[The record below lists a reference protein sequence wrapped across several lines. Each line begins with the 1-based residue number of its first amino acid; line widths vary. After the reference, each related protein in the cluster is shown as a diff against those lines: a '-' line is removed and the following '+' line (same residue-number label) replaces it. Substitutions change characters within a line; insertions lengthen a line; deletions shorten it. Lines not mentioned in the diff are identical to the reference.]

1 MSKKISENQPQPPFD
16 ELAQKWAS
24 APESAPHLLDQMF
37 DETTDHPMNELMDQ
51 FTDRAESTSEE
62 DLQRIAQAMAHQ
74 EKISQSE
81 RLTQIQSAEDLIPEI
96 DPQAQLE
103 AEIAEDLRLQN
114 ETHLENPAT
123 QSSEIELQLD
133 ANEMQSCIEALLFIS
148 DKPLSQERLRSLLG
162 SHFEPP
168 VFQAALDSLRERYAS
183 VHHGIELIEVSGGYQ
198 LRTKPGRADLAK
210 KLVRVQT
217 QRLSSGS
224 METLAIIA
232 YQQPV
237 MKEEIDKIRG
247 VDSSYFVR
255 GLLDRKLIKIS
266 GRSELPGRPML
277 YGTTPEFLEVFGLKD
292 LSSLPSLRE
301 LEQMIPQSQSGNPED
316 EDPKTREMRRLVSEM
331 KADHSSALHYNPK
344 EDEKILKEIRDQV
357 NLIPT
362 STPYLDELK
371 AAETLALQ
379 QQNPPPALQ
388 INPD

>member
-1 MSKKISENQPQPPFD
+1 
-16 ELAQKWAS
+16 
-24 APESAPHLLDQMF
+24 
-37 DETTDHPMNELMDQ
+37 
-51 FTDRAESTSEE
+51 
-62 DLQRIAQAMAHQ
+62 
-74 EKISQSE
+74 
-81 RLTQIQSAEDLIPEI
+81 
-96 DPQAQLE
+96 
-103 AEIAEDLRLQN
+103 
-114 ETHLENPAT
+114 
-123 QSSEIELQLD
+123 
-133 ANEMQSCIEALLFIS
+133 
-148 DKPLSQERLRSLLG
+148 
-162 SHFEPP
+162 
-168 VFQAALDSLRERYAS
+168 
-183 VHHGIELIEVSGGYQ
+183 
-198 LRTKPGRADLAK
+198 
-210 KLVRVQT
+210 
-217 QRLSSGS
+217 